1 MTIDHEYKVAIGTD
15 AGVYF
20 KTVNQNNLRR
30 VINCENVT
38 QLAVMDK
45 HHILLVL
52 ADRTLKAYPIDA
64 LNSPTN
70 IRSPERLS
78 QEIAQ
83 HVSFFHVG
91 FCNGRDLLVYKK
103 KKNTSSTFSAIE
115 PMYDLRDP
123 RNEGILQKKN
133 GLLGQRANT
142 PWFKKFLVS

>member
-1 MTIDHEYKVAIGTD
+1 
-15 AGVYF
+15 
-20 KTVNQNNLRR
+20 VNQNNLRR

-70 IRSPERLS
+70 IRSPERLA

-91 FCNGRDLLVYKK
+91 YCNNKDLLVYKK
-103 KKNTSSTFSAIE
+103 KKNTSSTFSALE
-115 PMYDLRDP
+115 PICDLRDP
-123 RNEGILQKKN
+123 RNERLLTQRTGF
-133 GLLGQRANT
+133 LGQRSNT
-142 PWFKKFLVS
+142 SWFRKYLVSWRERKVLLLLI